1 MANEYPSWKEVSS
14 SDAYEGKHYPRLAD
28 DMPTFLGVPHAT
40 SKDDLKEP
48 TSLSLAR
55 PMSLAGAQILPVLA
69 RRSGWRRGKRV
80 RQQSVRYSSYI
91 LDFDMD
97 VFDTMKV
104 VDYGDA
110 VIPPRANIEATVD
123 VILEAQAA
131 VEAKVNDALDIGAVP
146 IVIGQNSPCGSYAI
160 AKPVSEHTR
169 GQRRHGEP
177 RRSLGL
183 AEDGPLDHGPACR
196 WRG

>member
-1 MANEYPSWKEVSS
+1 MANEYPSWKEVSG

-28 DMPTFLGVPHAT
+28 DIPTFLGVPHAV
-40 SKDDLKEP
+40 SKEDLKGSDVVVIGAPYVAGWGSDFAGVGQEVW
-48 TSLSLAR
+48 LA
-55 PMSLAGAQILPVLA
+55 SGA
-69 RRSGWRRGKRV
+69 RV
-80 RQQSVRYSSYI
+80 REQSVRYSSYI

-110 VIPPRANIEATVD
+110 LIPPRANTEATVD

-131 VEAKVNDALDIGAVP
+131 VEAKVNDALDVGAVP

-169 GQRRHGEP
+169 GSVGMVSLDTHWDSRHMD
-177 RRSLGL
+177 RSTMG
-183 AEDGPLDHGPACR
+183 
-196 WRG
+196 